1 VYLILSKLVTAE
13 TTLTLSELFDLAME
27 ESGYAAQ
34 FIDTGDPD
42 TLDRW
47 ENVLQLRAV
56 LSSYDDFP
64 DSTALQTFL
73 EESALV
79 ADADTIADS
88 DDQVTLITLHAAK
101 GLEFPIVFL
110 VGAEEGILPHSRS
123 MESETQLE
131 EERRLFYVGV
141 TRAKERVYITHAFR
155 RAMYGFGDVTVRS
168 RFVEA
173 IPPELIEES
182 HGRSLTPPSVA
193 RPRSIGSGLG
203 PRVDE
208 KPSATATALTPLS
221 VGDRV
226 FHERFGDGVVVKVRD
241 VNDDQEVTIKFKRH
255 GQKLLMASLA
265 NLQTG

>member
-1 VYLILSKLVTAE
+1 
-13 TTLTLSELFDLAME
+13 
-27 ESGYAAQ
+27 
-34 FIDTGDPD
+34 
-42 TLDRW
+42 
-47 ENVLQLRAV
+47 
-56 LSSYDDFP
+56 
-64 DSTALQTFL
+64 
-73 EESALV
+73 
-79 ADADTIADS
+79 
-88 DDQVTLITLHAAK
+88 
-101 GLEFPIVFL
+101 
-110 VGAEEGILPHSRS
+110 

-141 TRAKERVYITHAFR
+141 TRAKDRVYITHAFR

-182 HGRSLTPPSVA
+182 RGRSLTPPSSA

-203 PRVDE
+203 PRVEE
-208 KPSATATALTPLS
+208 KVATATALTPL
-221 VGDRV
+221 VAGDRV

-265 NLQTG
+265 NLQVG